1 MEKTLKELRK
11 LGIISVERP
20 EMTETGHYLI
30 KVETYDGLL
39 PVLTK
44 NRKKIEKIM
53 SYEADGRRDD
63 VEVGCYV
70 YELFKNE
77 IKWIVKMNS
86 VFSRVMHENI
96 I

>member
-39 PVLTK
+39 PVL
-44 NRKKIEKIM
+44 NKK
-53 SYEADGRRDD
+53 
-63 VEVGCYV
+63 
-70 YELFKNE
+70 
-77 IKWIVKMNS
+77 
-86 VFSRVMHENI
+86 
-96 I
+96 